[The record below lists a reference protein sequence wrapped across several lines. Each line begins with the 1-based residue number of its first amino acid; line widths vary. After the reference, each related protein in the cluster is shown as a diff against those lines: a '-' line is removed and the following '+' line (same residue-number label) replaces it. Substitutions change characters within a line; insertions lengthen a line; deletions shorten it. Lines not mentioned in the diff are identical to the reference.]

1 MYSSP
6 CYKFLFIYFCT
17 VSITYIHTYIY
28 IFGYIQ
34 INVYIYT
41 EKIMDIYTL
50 FNSGYPWKLSCIE

>member
-1 MYSSP
+1 MSYMY
-6 CYKFLFIYFCT
+6 IHTYFKHLHMF
-17 VSITYIHTYIY
+17 ITYIHTYIY